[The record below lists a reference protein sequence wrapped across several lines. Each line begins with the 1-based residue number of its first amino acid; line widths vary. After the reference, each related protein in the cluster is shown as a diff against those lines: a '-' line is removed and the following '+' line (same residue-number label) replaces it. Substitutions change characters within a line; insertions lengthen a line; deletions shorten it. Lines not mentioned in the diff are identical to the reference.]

1 MARLSEEILGRCEA
15 FSQRMLDVVEVL
27 EKQGRSRRICEQMT
41 GCGTSVGANVFE
53 ADEAMTRK
61 DFVRCL
67 AIAVKELS
75 ESRFW
80 LRLVAGRGWVS
91 VERLEPLIDATRELR
106 KIMGTM
112 ISRTLASARRA
123 ESPI

>member
-1 MARLSEEILGRCEA
+1 MARLSEEILARCEA
-15 FSQRMLDVVEVL
+15 FSQRMLDVVEVM
-27 EKQGRSRRICEQMT
+27 EKQGRSRRICEQMI

-61 DFVRCL
+61 DFVKCL

-80 LRLVAGRGWVS
+80 LRLVAGRGWVAA
-91 VERLEPLIDATRELR
+91 ERLEPLIAETIELR

-112 ISRTLASARRA
+112 ISRTQAGSHRVKAS
-123 ESPI
+123 I